1 MSDPVTY
8 SFYGTTIPVLR
19 SIATSAINIL
29 NAAKEEMAAQDKLP
43 SEQEL
48 LDAKFEHM
56 LAFRM
61 QPILLAKFPVAALDH
76 LKLNGSSP
84 IPELSPDFASLDAV
98 IDFLKQIQAVF
109 DAVDEKT
116 FNESA
121 SKGVDIPVANKTLH
135 MTGLAD
141 YYHSFVVP
149 NSYFH
154 LNAMYMLLKSKG
166 FQLSKAVYI
175 GPWVSEQQKKDWA
188 PLKG

>member
-19 SIATSAINIL
+19 NIASSAICIL
-29 NAAKEEMAAQDKLP
+29 NAAKEEKAVQDTLP
-43 SEQEL
+43 SEQEM

-56 LAFRM
+56 LPFRL

-76 LKLNGSSP
+76 LKLNGSTP
-84 IPELSPDFASLDAV
+84 IPELSPDFESFDAV
-98 IDFLKQIQAVF
+98 IDFFKQLQAVF

-116 FNESA
+116 FNESTE
-121 SKGVDIPVANKTLH
+121 KGVDIPVAGKTLH
-135 MTGLAD
+135 MTGFAD
-141 YYHSFVVP
+141 YYHGFVMP

-166 FQLSKAVYI
+166 YKLSKGVYI
-175 GPWVSEQQKKDWA
+175 GPWTSEQQQKDWA